1 MCLLPICY
9 VIRQFG
15 FITSNQARISAF
27 CMLNQA
33 YQDTPSNGGLAA
45 DKAASSLSL
54 A

>member
-27 CMLNQA
+27 GMNIRHTK
-33 YQDTPSNGGLAA
+33 DTASNAGLAA

>member
-9 VIRQFG
+9 VLRQFG
-15 FITSNQARISAF
+15 FNTGNQARISAF

-33 YQDTPSNGGLAA
+33 YQDTPSDGGLAA
-45 DKAASSLSL
+45 DKAASSFSL

>member
-27 CMLNQA
+27 GMNIRHTK
-33 YQDTPSNGGLAA
+33 DTPSNGGLAA